1 MKSSPIR
8 LADYVSLSR
17 IIFCSGGAKEEV
29 IDELI
34 KASRDDGRVEDPK
47 SFKAALL
54 ERERIMSTGI
64 GYGIAIPHV
73 KLSRIGEFFVTA
85 GVHKRGVDWDSLD
98 KQPVHLLFLIAGPD
112 HLQERYLR
120 ILARITAL
128 IKDPSQREIL
138 VGLTTRFEV
147 YQLLQSY

>member
-17 IIFCSGGAKEEV
+17 IIFCSGGGKEEV

-34 KASRDDGRVEDPK
+34 KTSRDDGRVEDPH

-54 ERERIMSTGI
+54 ARERIMSTGI

-73 KLSRIGEFFVTA
+73 KLSRMEEFFVTA
-85 GVHKRGVDWDSLD
+85 GIHKRGVNWDSLD
-98 KQPVHLLFLIAGPD
+98 GQPVHLIFLIAGPE
-112 HLQERYLR
+112 HHQERYLR

-138 VGLTTRFEV
+138 VGFRTRFEI